1 MNLLVDKVV
10 KKYDK
15 VVLDNINLD
24 IKDPGVYLI
33 AGPNGSGKT
42 TLLEIIAGLR
52 KADSGDVLV
61 SGYKAGSLKAKK
73 ELGFLCQQNG
83 LRKTIKLK
91 EEMALVKDIFRIEVD
106 DIDYLKKFNLE
117 EYYKNKTSTLSGGT
131 KRRFLTA
138 ILFLANQNIIM
149 LDEPVSGLDTYSR
162 DEIWNTI
169 REYGKDHIV
178 IVSDHYLNQARLY
191 SDIIILL
198 NNGKIVAKDTFE
210 NIRKKC
216 PFEKLIKV
224 RDSNVSAIKQII
236 EQSGGIYELKVSGT
250 VNNFYV
256 RNNIGEIYDKVKDLK
271 VSVHDLDLEDI
282 YFYLTGKKSHSEE
295 TLKWIK

>member
-1 MNLLVDKVV
+1 MNLIVDHVIKN
-10 KKYDK
+10 YDNT
-15 VVLDNINLD
+15 VLDNINLD
-24 IKDPGVYLI
+24 LKEPGVYLI

-52 KADSGDVLV
+52 KADSGEVLI
-61 SGYKAGSLKAKK
+61 SGYKAGSLEAKK

-91 EEMALVKDIFRIEVD
+91 EEMALIKDIFQIEVN
-106 DIDYLKKFNLE
+106 DIDYLKRFNLE
-117 EYYKNKTSTLSGGT
+117 EYYNNKTTTLSGGT

-138 ILFLANQNIIM
+138 ILFLAQQNIIM

-169 REYGKDHIV
+169 REYGKEHIV

-191 SDIIILL
+191 SDTIILL
-198 NNGKIVAKDTFE
+198 DNGRIVAKDTFE

-216 PFEKLIKV
+216 PYEKLIKV
-224 RDSNVSAIKQII
+224 RHNNVAPIKQII
-236 EQSGGIYELKVSGT
+236 EELGGTSEVKVSGT
-250 VNNFYV
+250 VHNFYI
-256 RNNIGEIYDKVKDLK
+256 RNNVDQIQNKVKDLK

-295 TLKWIK
+295 IM